1 MLYWLTEQLVE
12 LDPGFTVF
20 RYLTLRTI
28 LGLLTALLLSLL
40 CGPFLIR
47 WLDRYQVMHPYAG
60 TRPDAHG
67 QKEGT
72 PTMGGLLI
80 LISVPAA
87 TLCWAHLA
95 NRFVWVAM
103 VVTAVFGA
111 VGWMDDRLKVARR
124 RGLGARVK
132 FLYLSVA
139 GLGFAVWLFAT
150 AHDPVETTLILP
162 FIKEFQWQMGALY
175 IVLAYLVIVG
185 SSNAV
190 NLTDGLD
197 GLAIMPAVLIAA
209 ALAVF
214 AYVAGHAEFSA
225 YLGVPFVAGAGE
237 LAVFCGALV
246 GGGIGF
252 LWFNTYPAQV
262 FMGDMGALAVGA
274 ALGAVAVMVRQEFV
288 LFIMGGLFVAE
299 ALSVM
304 LQVGSY
310 KVTGRRVLLMAPF
323 HHHFEKQGWAEP
335 KIVVRLW
342 IVTMILV
349 LIGLSSLKIR

>member
-1 MLYWLTEQLVE
+1 MLYWLSERLVE
-12 LDPGFTVF
+12 LDPGFAVF

-28 LGLLTALLLSLL
+28 LGLLTALLLSLF

-47 WLDRYQVMHPYAG
+47 YLERYRVTHSYTGDRPGCHE
-60 TRPDAHG
+60 RKD
-67 QKEGT
+67 GT

-80 LISVPAA
+80 LLSVPIA
-87 TLCWAHLA
+87 TLCWADLA

-103 VVTAVFGA
+103 AVTAVFGA
-111 VGWMDDRLKVARR
+111 VGWLDDRLKVTRE
-124 RGLGARVK
+124 RGLGARTK
-132 FLYLSVA
+132 FLCMSVA
-139 GLGFAVWLFAT
+139 GLVFALWLFAT
-150 AHDPVETTLILP
+150 AEAPVETTLILP

-175 IVLAYLVIVG
+175 VVLAYLVIVG

-197 GLAIMPAVLIAA
+197 GLAIMPAVFIAA

-214 AYVAGHAEFSA
+214 AYVAGHAEFST
-225 YLGVPFVAGAGE
+225 YLGMPFVAGAGE

-262 FMGDMGALAVGA
+262 FMGDIGALAVGA
-274 ALGAVAVMVRQEFV
+274 ALGAVSVMVRQEFV

-299 ALSVM
+299 AVSVM
-304 LQVGSY
+304 LQVSSY
-310 KVTGRRVLLMAPF
+310 KITGRRVLLMAPF

-342 IVTMILV
+342 IVSMILV
-349 LIGLSSLKIR
+349 LVGLSSLKIR